1 MALTS
6 NVIGDIGEM
15 EVSTR
20 LMETGLFIV
29 FLLGGKVPAF
39 DLLAEIVPDTNAQE
53 KPYQFLI
60 QVKSTDDANPFTQA
74 DHRLKTPVPNDKLN
88 ALIDRPLPSY
98 IAGVDLNTSE
108 VYLVPAFDRGA
119 GYGGSIPDTF
129 RLVKGNR
136 AANTVLL
143 QRLKNDVIDYWR
155 GLDIDVYKPS
165 FHSAL

>member
-1 MALTS
+1 MMLSS

-20 LMETGLFIV
+20 LMESGLFIV
-29 FLLGGKVPAF
+29 SLLGGKVPAY
-39 DLLAEIVPDTNAQE
+39 DLLAEIVPDNVQE

-60 QVKSTDDANPFTQA
+60 QVKSTEKVNPFTRA
-74 DHRLKTPVPNDKLN
+74 GHRLKTPVPNDKLF

-98 IAGVDLNTSE
+98 IAGVDLNTSD
-108 VYLVPAFDRGA
+108 VYLVPAFDRGVS
-119 GYGGSIPDTF
+119 YGGSIPDIF
-129 RLVKGNR
+129 RLVKGNKV
-136 AANTVLL
+136 ANTALL

-155 GLDIDVYKPS
+155 GLNIDVYKPS

>member
-1 MALTS
+1 MALST

-29 FLLGGKVPAF
+29 FLLGGKVPVF
-39 DLLAEIVPDTNAQE
+39 DLLVEIVPDANAQE
-53 KPYQFLI
+53 KPYQFLV
-60 QVKSTDDANPFTQA
+60 QVKSTQEANPYTKRT
-74 DHRLKTPVPNDKLN
+74 HRLKTPVPNDKLN

-98 IAGVDLNTSE
+98 VAGVDINTSD

-129 RLVKGNR
+129 RLIKGNK
-136 AANTVLL
+136 AVNTALL
-143 QRLKNDVIDYWR
+143 QRLKNDVIAYWH
-155 GLDIDVYKPS
+155 GLKIDVYKPS
-165 FHSAL
+165 FNSAL

>member
-1 MALTS
+1 MALST
-6 NVIGDIGEM
+6 NVIGDLGEM

-39 DLLAEIVPDTNAQE
+39 DLLAEIVPDNAQE
-53 KPYQFLI
+53 RPYQFLI
-60 QVKSTDDANPFTQA
+60 QVKSTEKANPFTRA
-74 DHRLKTPVPNDKLN
+74 GHRLKTPVPNDKLN

-98 IAGVDLNTSE
+98 IAGVDLNTSD

-119 GYGGSIPDTF
+119 GYGGSIPDAF
-129 RLVKGNR
+129 RLVKGSKV
-136 AANTVLL
+136 ANTVLL

-155 GLDIDVYKPS
+155 GLNIDAYKPL
-165 FHSAL
+165 FHSSL

>member
-1 MALTS
+1 MALST

-29 FLLGGKVPAF
+29 FLLGGKVPVF
-39 DLLAEIVPDTNAQE
+39 DLLVEIVPDANAQE
-53 KPYQFLI
+53 KPYQFLV
-60 QVKSTDDANPFTQA
+60 QVKSTQEANPFTKRT
-74 DHRLKTPVPNDKLN
+74 HRLKTPVPNDKLN

-98 IAGVDLNTSE
+98 VAGVDINTSD

-129 RLVKGNR
+129 RLIKGNK
-136 AANTVLL
+136 AVNTALL
-143 QRLKNDVIDYWR
+143 QRLKNDVIAYWH
-155 GLDIDVYKPS
+155 GLNIDVYKPS
-165 FHSAL
+165 FNSAL

>member
-1 MALTS
+1 MALST
-6 NVIGDIGEM
+6 NVIGDLGEM

-39 DLLAEIVPDTNAQE
+39 DLLAEIVPDNAQE
-53 KPYQFLI
+53 RPYQFLI
-60 QVKSTDDANPFTQA
+60 QVKSTEKVNPFTRA
-74 DHRLKTPVPNDKLN
+74 GHRLKTPVPNDKLN

-98 IAGVDLNTSE
+98 IAGVDLNTSD

-129 RLVKGNR
+129 RLVRGNK
-136 AANTVLL
+136 AANAVLL

-165 FHSAL
+165 FNSAL

>member
-1 MALTS
+1 MALSS

-39 DLLAEIVPDTNAQE
+39 DLLAEIVPNVNSHE

-60 QVKSTDDANPFTQA
+60 QVKSTENAKPFTIA
-74 DHRLKTPVPNDKLN
+74 GHRLKTPVPKDKLN

-98 IAGVDLNTSE
+98 IAGVDLNTSD
-108 VYLVPAFDRGA
+108 VYLVPAFDRKA

-129 RLVKGNR
+129 RLIKGNKVAN
-136 AANTVLL
+136 AALL
-143 QRLKNDVIDYWR
+143 LRLKNDVISYWQ
-155 GLDIDVYKPS
+155 GLNVDVHKPS